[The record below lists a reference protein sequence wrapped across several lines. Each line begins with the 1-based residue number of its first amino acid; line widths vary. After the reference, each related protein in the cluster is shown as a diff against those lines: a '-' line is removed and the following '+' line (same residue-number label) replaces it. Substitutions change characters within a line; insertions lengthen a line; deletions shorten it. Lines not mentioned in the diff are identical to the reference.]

1 MARRK
6 EPFIR
11 TPQNV
16 FEELRKPKASVQSLG
31 VTYAEVHSWGWLSET
46 TLHRFVAKNWPD
58 LAKGGVTQRTRKVWG
73 KIERIAHPHDTDRL
87 EGSVWS
93 VRWYNGSFKPEGMGA
108 PPRPRNWSSWR
119 RPLQDLGTIGH
130 VVAATSDEAKQIAMV
145 TLGPIAMLN
154 PDCVSVDRV
163 GPGGEGRASMRNE
176 EVKKSLDDQIAC
188 MQESLRMM
196 QWELEQM
203 TTLRQFITNE

>member
-16 FEELRKPKASVQSLG
+16 FEELRKPKATVQSLG
-31 VTYAEVHSWGWLSET
+31 VTYAEVHACGWLSEM
-46 TLHRFVAKNWPD
+46 TLRFFVAKNWPD

-73 KIERIAHPHDTDRL
+73 KIARIALPHDTDRL

-93 VRWYNGSFKPEGMGA
+93 VRWYGGNFKPEGMGA
-108 PPRPRNWSSWR
+108 PPKPRGWSSWR
-119 RPLQDLGTIGH
+119 RPLSDLGCIGH
-130 VVAATSDEAKQIAMV
+130 VVAATAEEAKQIAMV
-145 TLGPIAMLN
+145 TLGPLAMMN
-154 PDCVSVDRV
+154 PGCISVDRH
-163 GPGGEGRASMRNE
+163 GPGGEGGALLMNNGV
-176 EVKKSLDDQIAC
+176 VKELEGQIAG

>member
-16 FEELRKPKASVQSLG
+16 FEELRKPKASAQSLG

-46 TLHRFVAKNWPD
+46 TLRGFVAKNWPD

-73 KIERIAHPHDTDRL
+73 KIVRIAHPQDTDRL

-93 VRWYNGSFKPEGMGA
+93 VRWYGGSFKPEGMGA
-108 PPRPRNWSSWR
+108 PPKPRGWSTWR
-119 RPLQDLGTIGH
+119 RPLSDLGCIGH
-130 VVAATSDEAKQIAMV
+130 VVAATAEEAKQIAMV
-145 TLGPIAMLN
+145 TLGPLAMMN
-154 PDCVSVDRV
+154 SNCVSVDRL
-163 GPGGEGRASMRNE
+163 GPGGEGLALSRNRDV
-176 EVKKSLDDQIAC
+176 VKELDGQIAG

>member
-16 FEELRKPKASVQSLG
+16 FEELRKPKASAQSLG
-31 VTYAEVHSWGWLSET
+31 VTYSEVHSWGWLSET
-46 TLHRFVAKNWPD
+46 TLRHFVAKNWPD

-73 KIERIAHPHDTDRL
+73 KIVRIAHPQDTDRL
-87 EGSVWS
+87 EGSVWA
-93 VRWYNGSFKPEGMGA
+93 VRWYGGSFKPEGMGA
-108 PPRPRNWSSWR
+108 PPKPR
-119 RPLQDLGTIGH
+119 GH
-130 VVAATSDEAKQIAMV
+130 VVAATAEEAKQIAMV
-145 TLGPIAMLN
+145 TLGPLAMMN
-154 PDCVSVDRV
+154 SNCVSVDRL
-163 GPGGEGRASMRNE
+163 GPGGEGLALSRNRDV
-176 EVKKSLDDQIAC
+176 VKELDGQIAG

-203 TTLRQFITNE
+203 TTLCQFITNE